1 MGSGV
6 EEGGRPAIVR
16 NCSVTASGI
25 YLRVD
30 VRVSLSVVRME
41 SSACE

>member
-6 EEGGRPAIVR
+6 EEGGRPARVR

-25 YLRVD
+25 YLG
-30 VRVSLSVVRME
+30 SMLGFH
-41 SSACE
+41 